1 MIYIEQTSELYNNDF
16 RAMFQAF
23 FKDEK
28 IVTYKEGTTLHFR
41 AVYEANQVN
50 MELYKE
56 DNLLYKDTYVGDY
69 KDKSIAKNP
78 IKAIVYKMLVDYTG
92 RELPW
97 GTLTGIRPTKIATDH
112 MENGVSDEDIIKDY
126 EDTYL
131 AGTNKGKICV
141 EVAKKEIALYKNIDF
156 ENEYCLYIGIPF
168 CPTTCLYCSFT
179 SYPICSYKDKVGAYI
194 DALRKEMEYVAKAYE
209 NKRLIGIYIGGGTPS
224 SIEATELDK
233 LITNIY
239 EVFDTTYLRE
249 FTVEAGRPDSIT
261 RDKLLVLKKHKV
273 DRISINPQTMND
285 KTLKLIGRAHSVE
298 DTKIAYA
305 LARELDFQN
314 INMDMIIG
322 LPGEDMADI
331 AHTLEEIHKMAPDS
345 LTVHSLA
352 IKRAAKL
359 NIDMEEYR
367 SLITG
372 STNEMIE
379 LVDDYARKLNMAPYY
394 LYRQKN
400 IPGNLENV
408 GYSVEGKECLYN
420 ILIMEEKMD
429 IIAVG
434 AGASTKLVY
443 ASENRIERVENVKNV
458 DEYISRV
465 EEMIDRKRKQF

>member
-1 MIYIEQTSELYNNDF
+1 
-16 RAMFQAF
+16 
-23 FKDEK
+23 
-28 IVTYKEGTTLHFR
+28 
-41 AVYEANQVN
+41 
-50 MELYKE
+50 
-56 DNLLYKDTYVGDY
+56 
-69 KDKSIAKNP
+69 
-78 IKAIVYKMLVDYTG
+78 
-92 RELPW
+92 
-97 GTLTGIRPTKIATDH
+97 
-112 MENGVSDEDIIKDY
+112 
-126 EDTYL
+126 
-131 AGTNKGKICV
+131 
-141 EVAKKEIALYKNIDF
+141 
-156 ENEYCLYIGIPF
+156 
-168 CPTTCLYCSFT
+168 
-179 SYPICSYKDKVGAYI
+179 
-194 DALRKEMEYVAKAYE
+194 
-209 NKRLIGIYIGGGTPS
+209 
-224 SIEATELDK
+224 
-233 LITNIY
+233 
-239 EVFDTTYLRE
+239 
-249 FTVEAGRPDSIT
+249 
-261 RDKLLVLKKHKV
+261 
-273 DRISINPQTMND
+273 MND

-314 INMDMIIG
+314 INMEMIIG